1 MQTLKYTEQQKGMPP
16 ESATEDG
23 GQEHHTDRKT
33 PDTKGTCCQIP
44 PVRARSGRLYAG
56 KRLVAATGCRWGTEG
71 AGCAV
76 AELTMVI
83 RLYPFIKIH

>member
-44 PVRARSGRLYAG
+44 PVRARPGRLYAG